1 MPLLRNLLTGR
12 TKRSRSG
19 MPRLDGRSTSAGV
32 SVSPDRAL
40 QVAAVF
46 SSVRLL
52 AETGSMLPTGVFQR
66 SGNTRLPAM
75 EHPLAPLLTYQANPQ
90 LPAGEFWAQVLGWML
105 TRGNAAAYIERN
117 NGGRPVGL
125 WPVSWPNVETRRV
138 KDTGELVYQVTV
150 DDDEWAPIREDG
162 GLVRAENLL
171 HFRSFGV
178 GGTEGLSPIGMARQS
193 IGTGWAA
200 TSYIGSFFQRDAS
213 PGGTISVPGKLT
225 DGQFER
231 LLRQWNDNHEGLDN
245 THRIGVMEGGAKWEK
260 TTLSPADA
268 QFLEVYK
275 MTRAEIAG
283 IYGVPPHM
291 IGDVERSTS
300 WGSGIEQQSLGYVIY
315 SLMPWLTRMERT
327 TQRLL
332 GDPSLYLKFNPDALL
347 RGDTT
352 QRYAAYAQARQ
363 WGWMSV
369 NDIRAKE
376 DEPPIEGGDEYVVPL
391 NMSPAGQTAPPEQRA
406 LPAPPRVRA
415 AADVPEG
422 AAMVALFPSADVAKK
437 LAVDGGLPAEELH
450 ITLAYLGENLST
462 EQQAAAALVVAGVAA
477 QHEMR
482 AGSVGGLG
490 HFPTGPD
497 EAAPYFATVDVPG
510 LAELRHRLVDAL
522 AAAGIEVESGHGFTP
537 HMTLAYVADGHA
549 APEPVPPTAVGFTD
563 LTLAVGSDRTA
574 YRLNGLRSRPAS
586 KQVRAGEAAETPSAE
601 ELPSWITRHFE
612 AISAFFADQGDRV
625 LAALGV
631 TPGATAEDLIDLAV
645 DNEALTEILFQLAL
659 GLTQEVGAATAAS
672 LGGTFTA
679 SETSA
684 ALAASAASTAANINT
699 TTVEKLS
706 STINLAQAPADIRKD
721 ARAMFDGMTESRAR
735 VLAQA
740 RVSQTSNFAAH
751 EGAKQ
756 GGARTKTWRV
766 WDANPRK
773 THQRADGQ
781 TVGIREDFTVGKRK
795 GRWPHDHRLG
805 VDEIA
810 GCTCRLQFNRE
821 DTNADT

>member
-1 MPLLRNLLTGR
+1 MPLLRRLLR
-12 TKRSRSG
+12 PDTKRSRSS
-19 MPRLDGRSTSAGV
+19 MPRLEGRSTSAGV

-66 SGNTRLPAM
+66 SGNSRLPAA

-90 LPAGEFWAQVLGWML
+90 LEAGEFWAQVLGWML

-125 WPVSWPNVETRRV
+125 WPVSWPGVEMRRV
-138 KDTGELVYQVTV
+138 KDTGELFYKVTL

-178 GGTEGLSPIGMARQS
+178 GGPEGLSPIGMARQS

-200 TSYIGSFFQRDAS
+200 TAYIGAFFQRDAS
-213 PGGTISVPGKLT
+213 PGGTISVPGTLT

-231 LLRQWNDNHEGLDN
+231 LLRQWNETHEGFDN
-245 THRIGVMEGGAKWEK
+245 SHRIGVMEGGAKWEK

-275 MTRAEIAG
+275 LTRSEIAG

-315 SLMPWLTRMERT
+315 SLMPWLTRLERT
-327 TQRLL
+327 AQRLL

-352 QRYAAYAQARQ
+352 QRFAAYSQARQ

-391 NMSPAGQTAPPEQRA
+391 NMSPAGQAAPPEQRS
-406 LPAPPRVRA
+406 LPAPQRRA
-415 AADVPEG
+415 QDP
-422 AAMVALFPSADVAKK
+422 
-437 LAVDGGLPAEELH
+437 
-450 ITLAYLGENLST
+450 
-462 EQQAAAALVVAGVAA
+462 
-477 QHEMR
+477 
-482 AGSVGGLG
+482 
-490 HFPTGPD
+490 
-497 EAAPYFATVDVPG
+497 
-510 LAELRHRLVDAL
+510 VDAPS
-522 AAAGIEVESGHGFTP
+522 VE
-537 HMTLAYVADGHA
+537 
-549 APEPVPPTAVGFTD
+549 D
-563 LTLAVGSDRTA
+563 LP
-574 YRLNGLRSRPAS
+574 N
-586 KQVRAGEAAETPSAE
+586 
-601 ELPSWITRHFE
+601 WITQHYE
-612 AISAFFADQGDRV
+612 AISEFFAEQGERV
-625 LAALGV
+625 LAALNLRPD
-631 TPGATAEDLIDLAV
+631 TPAEDLIDRLADDEV
-645 DNEALTEILFQLAL
+645 LTEILLRLAL
-659 GLTQEVGAATAAS
+659 GLVGQVGSATAAA
-672 LGGTFTA
+672 LGGTFAAQETA
-679 SETSA
+679 A
-684 ALAASAASTAANINT
+684 AVGASAAATAANING
-699 TTVEKLS
+699 TTVEQLK
-706 STINLAQAPADIRKD
+706 STIGLGQAPAEVRESV
-721 ARAMFDGMTESRAR
+721 RNMFGQMTDSRAR

-740 RVSQTSNFAAH
+740 RVLQTSSFASH

-756 GGARTKTWRV
+756 AGAVSKTWRV

-781 TVGIREDFTVGKRK
+781 TVGMRETFTIGSKR

-821 DTNADT
+821 ES

>member
-1 MPLLRNLLTGR
+1 MPLLRRLLR
-12 TKRSRSG
+12 PDTKRSRSS
-19 MPRLDGRSTSAGV
+19 MPRLEGRSTSAGV

-66 SGNTRLPAM
+66 SGNSRLPAA
-75 EHPLAPLLTYQANPQ
+75 EHPLAPLLTYQANPH
-90 LPAGEFWAQVLGWML
+90 LEAGEFWAQVLGWML

-125 WPVSWPNVETRRV
+125 WPVSWPGVEMRRV
-138 KDTGELVYQVTV
+138 KDTGELFYKVTL

-178 GGTEGLSPIGMARQS
+178 GGAEGLSPIGMARQA

-200 TSYIGSFFQRDAS
+200 TAYIGGFFARDAS
-213 PGGTISVPGKLT
+213 PGSTISVPGKLDDT
-225 DGQFER
+225 QFER
-231 LLRQWNDNHEGLDN
+231 LLRQWNDNHEGFEN
-245 THRIGVMEGGAKWEK
+245 SNRIGVMEGGAKWEK

-275 MTRAEIAG
+275 LTRSEIAG

-315 SLMPWLTRMERT
+315 SLMPWLTRLERT
-327 TQRLL
+327 AQRLL

-352 QRYAAYAQARQ
+352 QRFAAYAQARQ

-369 NDIRAKE
+369 NDIRTKE

-391 NMSPAGQTAPPEQRA
+391 NMSPAGQAAPPEQRA
-406 LPAPPRVRA
+406 LPAPHRRA
-415 AADVPEG
+415 QEP
-422 AAMVALFPSADVAKK
+422 
-437 LAVDGGLPAEELH
+437 
-450 ITLAYLGENLST
+450 
-462 EQQAAAALVVAGVAA
+462 
-477 QHEMR
+477 
-482 AGSVGGLG
+482 
-490 HFPTGPD
+490 
-497 EAAPYFATVDVPG
+497 
-510 LAELRHRLVDAL
+510 VDAPS
-522 AAAGIEVESGHGFTP
+522 VE
-537 HMTLAYVADGHA
+537 
-549 APEPVPPTAVGFTD
+549 D
-563 LTLAVGSDRTA
+563 LP
-574 YRLNGLRSRPAS
+574 N
-586 KQVRAGEAAETPSAE
+586 
-601 ELPSWITRHFE
+601 WITQHYE
-612 AISAFFADQGDRV
+612 AISEFFAEQGERV
-625 LAALGV
+625 LAALNLRPD
-631 TPGATAEDLIDLAV
+631 TPAEDLIDRLADDEV
-645 DNEALTEILFQLAL
+645 LTEILLRLAL
-659 GLTQEVGAATAAS
+659 GLVGQVGSATAAA
-672 LGGTFTA
+672 LGGTFAAQETA
-679 SETSA
+679 A
-684 ALAASAASTAANINT
+684 AVGASAAATAANING
-699 TTVEKLS
+699 TTVEQLK
-706 STINLAQAPADIRKD
+706 STIGLGQAPAEVRESV
-721 ARAMFDGMTESRAR
+721 RNMFGQMTDSRAR

-740 RVSQTSNFAAH
+740 RVSQTSSFASH

-756 GGARTKTWRV
+756 AGAVSKTWRV

-781 TVGIREDFTVGKRK
+781 TVGMRETFTIGSKR
-795 GRWPHDHRLG
+795 GRWPHDYRLG

-821 DTNADT
+821 ES

>member
-1 MPLLRNLLTGR
+1 MPLIRNLLTGR
-12 TKRSRSG
+12 TRRSRSSI
-19 MPRLDGRSTSAGV
+19 PRLDGRSTSAGV
-32 SVSPDRAL
+32 NVSPDRAL

-90 LPAGEFWAQVLGWML
+90 LVAGEFWAQVMGWML
-105 TRGNAAAYIERN
+105 TRGNAAVYIERN

-138 KDTGELVYQVTV
+138 RATGELVYQVTV

-213 PGGTISVPGKLT
+213 PGGTISVPGALT

-231 LLRQWNDNHEGLDN
+231 LLRQWNDNHEGFDN
-245 THRIGVMEGGAKWEK
+245 AHRIGVMEGGAKWEK
-260 TTLSPADA
+260 TSLSPADA

-275 MTRAEIAG
+275 MTRSEIAG
-283 IYGVPPHM
+283 IYGVPPHL

-327 TQRLL
+327 VQRLL
-332 GDPSLYLKFNPDALL
+332 GDPSLYMKFNPDALL
-347 RGDTT
+347 RGDSA
-352 QRYAAYAQARQ
+352 QRNAGYALGRQ
-363 WGWMSV
+363 WGWYSV

-391 NMSPAGQTAPPEQRA
+391 NMSPAGQTAPPEQRE
-406 LPAPPRVRA
+406 LPAR
-415 AADVPEG
+415 
-422 AAMVALFPSADVAKK
+422 
-437 LAVDGGLPAEELH
+437 
-450 ITLAYLGENLST
+450 
-462 EQQAAAALVVAGVAA
+462 
-477 QHEMR
+477 
-482 AGSVGGLG
+482 
-490 HFPTGPD
+490 
-497 EAAPYFATVDVPG
+497 
-510 LAELRHRLVDAL
+510 
-522 AAAGIEVESGHGFTP
+522 
-537 HMTLAYVADGHA
+537 
-549 APEPVPPTAVGFTD
+549 
-563 LTLAVGSDRTA
+563 
-574 YRLNGLRSRPAS
+574 
-586 KQVRAGEAAETPSAE
+586 QVRAGEMAETPSAE

-612 AISAFFADQGDRV
+612 AISAFFAEQGDRV
-625 LAALGV
+625 LATLGV
-631 TPGATAEDLIDLAV
+631 TPGATAEELVDLVV
-645 DNEALTEILFQLAL
+645 DNEVLTEILYQLAL

-679 SETSA
+679 GETSA
-684 ALAASAASTAANINT
+684 ALAASAASTAANVNA
-699 TTVEKLS
+699 TTVEKLA
-706 STINLAQAPADIRKD
+706 STIKLADAPADVRKD

-821 DTNADT
+821 DPNADT

>member
-1 MPLLRNLLTGR
+1 MPLIRDLLTGR

-125 WPVSWPNVETRRV
+125 WPVSWPNVETRRI

-225 DGQFER
+225 DEQFER
-231 LLRQWNDNHEGLDN
+231 LLRQWNDSHEGFDN
-245 THRIGVMEGGAKWEK
+245 SHRIGVMEGGAKWEK

-369 NDIRAKE
+369 NDIRTKE

-391 NMSPAGQTAPPEQRA
+391 NMAPAGQTAPPEQRA
-406 LPAPPRVRA
+406 LPAAPQVRA
-415 AADVPEG
+415 AEE
-422 AAMVALFPSADVAKK
+422 S
-437 LAVDGGLPAEELH
+437 VDAP
-450 ITLAYLGENLST
+450 ST
-462 EQQAAAALVVAGVAA
+462 EDLSNWVA
-477 QHEMR
+477 
-482 AGSVGGLG
+482 
-490 HFPTGPD
+490 
-497 EAAPYFATVDVPG
+497 
-510 LAELRHRLVDAL
+510 RHYD
-522 AAAGIEVESGHGFTP
+522 
-537 HMTLAYVADGHA
+537 
-549 APEPVPPTAVGFTD
+549 
-563 LTLAVGSDRTA
+563 
-574 YRLNGLRSRPAS
+574 
-586 KQVRAGEAAETPSAE
+586 
-601 ELPSWITRHFE
+601 
-612 AISAFFADQGDRV
+612 AISEFFAEQGERV
-625 LAALGV
+625 LSALNL
-631 TPGATAEDLIDLAV
+631 TPDTPAEDLIDRLV
-645 DNEALTEILFQLAL
+645 DDEVLTEILLRLAM
-659 GLTQEVGAATAAS
+659 GLVGEVGAATAAS
-672 LGGTFTA
+672 LGGTFA
-679 SETSA
+679 AQETTA
-684 ALAASAASTAANINT
+684 ALAASAAATAANVNG
-699 TTVEKLS
+699 TTVEKLK
-706 STINLAQAPADIRKD
+706 STIDLKFAPDEIRKSVRD
-721 ARAMFDGMTESRAR
+721 MFGQMTESRAR

-740 RVSQTSNFAAH
+740 RVSEASNFGSH

-756 GGARTKTWRV
+756 AGAASKTWRV
-766 WDANPRK
+766 WDAKPRK
-773 THQRADGQ
+773 THARADGQ
-781 TVGIREDFTVGKRK
+781 TVGMRESFRIGSRS
-795 GRWPHDHRLG
+795 GRWPHDYKLG

-810 GCTCRLQFNRE
+810 GCTCRLQFNRKE
-821 DTNADT
+821 DPSADT

>member
-1 MPLLRNLLTGR
+1 MPLIRNILTGR
-12 TKRSRSG
+12 TQRSKKS
-19 MPRLDGRSTSAGV
+19 MPRLDGRSTAAGV

-52 AETGSMLPTGVFQR
+52 AETGSMLPTGVYQR

-90 LPAGEFWAQVLGWML
+90 LPSGEFWAQILGWML

-117 NGGRPVGL
+117 NAGREVGL
-125 WPVSWPNVETRRV
+125 WPVSWPGVESRRV
-138 KDTGELVYQVTV
+138 KDTGELVYKVEV
-150 DDDEWAPIREDG
+150 DDDEWAPIREPG

-200 TSYIGSFFQRDAS
+200 SSYIGGFFARDAS
-213 PGGTISVPGKLT
+213 PGSTISVPGKLT
-225 DGQFER
+225 DEQFER
-231 LLRQWNDNHEGLDN
+231 LLRQWNDNHEGFEN
-245 THRIGVMEGGAKWEK
+245 SNRIGVMEGGAKWEK

-283 IYGVPPHM
+283 IFGVPPHM

-315 SLMPWLTRMERT
+315 SLMPWLTRLERT
-327 TQRLL
+327 VQRLF
-332 GDPSLYLKFNPDALL
+332 GDPSLYMKFNPDALL

-352 QRYAAYAQARQ
+352 QRYTAYAQARQ

-376 DEPPIEGGDEYVVPL
+376 DEPPVEGGDEYVVPL

-406 LPAPPRVRA
+406 LPGRQQR
-415 AADVPEG
+415 
-422 AAMVALFPSADVAKK
+422 
-437 LAVDGGLPAEELH
+437 AEE
-450 ITLAYLGENLST
+450 S
-462 EQQAAAALVVAGVAA
+462 
-477 QHEMR
+477 
-482 AGSVGGLG
+482 
-490 HFPTGPD
+490 
-497 EAAPYFATVDVPG
+497 
-510 LAELRHRLVDAL
+510 
-522 AAAGIEVESGHGFTP
+522 
-537 HMTLAYVADGHA
+537 
-549 APEPVPPTAVGFTD
+549 
-563 LTLAVGSDRTA
+563 
-574 YRLNGLRSRPAS
+574 
-586 KQVRAGEAAETPSAE
+586 AETPSVE

-625 LAALGV
+625 LAGLGI
-631 TPGATAEDLIDLAV
+631 TPDASADDLIDLAV

-659 GLTQEVGAATAAS
+659 GLTQEVGSATAAS
-672 LGGTFTA
+672 LGGSFTA

-684 ALAASAASTAANINT
+684 ALAASAASTAANVNA
-699 TTVEKLS
+699 TTVEKLA
-706 STINLAQAPADIRKD
+706 STIKLADAPADIRKD

-821 DTNADT
+821 DPNADT

>member
-1 MPLLRNLLTGR
+1 MPLIRNLLTGR
-12 TKRSRSG
+12 TKRSRSS

-66 SGNTRLPAM
+66 SGNTRLPSM
-75 EHPLAPLLTYQANPQ
+75 QHPLAPLLTYQANPH
-90 LPAGEFWAQVLGWML
+90 LPSGELWAQVLGWML
-105 TRGNAAAYIERN
+105 TRGNAGVYIERN
-117 NGGRPVGL
+117 NAGREVGL
-125 WPVSWPNVETRRV
+125 WPVSWPSVETRRV
-138 KDTGELVYQVTV
+138 KDTGELFYKITLE
-150 DDDEWAPIREDG
+150 DDEWAPIREEG
-162 GLVRAENLL
+162 GLVRAENFL
-171 HFRSFGV
+171 HFKSFGV

-200 TSYIGSFFQRDAS
+200 TSYIGGFFARDAS
-213 PGGTISVPGKLT
+213 PGSTISVPGKLS
-225 DGQFER
+225 DEQFER
-231 LLRQWNDNHEGLDN
+231 LLRQWNDNHEGFEN
-245 THRIGVMEGGAKWEK
+245 SNRIGVMEGGAKWEK

-369 NDIRAKE
+369 NDIRTKE

-391 NMSPAGQTAPPEQRA
+391 NMSPAGQAAPPEQRA
-406 LPAPPRVRA
+406 LPAR
-415 AADVPEG
+415 
-422 AAMVALFPSADVAKK
+422 
-437 LAVDGGLPAEELH
+437 
-450 ITLAYLGENLST
+450 
-462 EQQAAAALVVAGVAA
+462 
-477 QHEMR
+477 
-482 AGSVGGLG
+482 
-490 HFPTGPD
+490 
-497 EAAPYFATVDVPG
+497 
-510 LAELRHRLVDAL
+510 
-522 AAAGIEVESGHGFTP
+522 
-537 HMTLAYVADGHA
+537 
-549 APEPVPPTAVGFTD
+549 
-563 LTLAVGSDRTA
+563 
-574 YRLNGLRSRPAS
+574 
-586 KQVRAGEAAETPSAE
+586 QVRAGETAETPSAE

-631 TPGATAEDLIDLAV
+631 TPDATADDLIDLVV

-659 GLTQEVGAATAAS
+659 GLTQEVGAATAAA
-672 LGGTFTA
+672 LGGTFTV

-684 ALAASAASTAANINT
+684 ALAASAASTAANING
-699 TTVEKLS
+699 TTVEKLA

-781 TVGIREDFTVGKRK
+781 TVGIREDFTVGKRQ

-821 DTNADT
+821 ES

>member
-1 MPLLRNLLTGR
+1 MPLLRTLLTGR

-52 AETGSMLPTGVFQR
+52 AETGSMLPTGVYQR
-66 SGNTRLPAM
+66 SGNTRLPAT

-90 LPAGEFWAQVLGWML
+90 LPAGEFWAQILGWML

-150 DDDEWAPIREDG
+150 DDDEWAPIREEG

-213 PGGTISVPGKLT
+213 PGGTISVPGKLN
-225 DGQFER
+225 DEQFER
-231 LLRQWNDNHEGLDN
+231 LLRQWNDNHEGFDN
-245 THRIGVMEGGAKWEK
+245 AHRIGVMEGGAKWEK

-315 SLMPWLTRMERT
+315 SLMPWLTRLERT

-369 NDIRAKE
+369 NDIRARE

-406 LPAPPRVRA
+406 LPARQ
-415 AADVPEG
+415 
-422 AAMVALFPSADVAKK
+422 
-437 LAVDGGLPAEELH
+437 
-450 ITLAYLGENLST
+450 T
-462 EQQAAAALVVAGVAA
+462 
-477 QHEMR
+477 
-482 AGSVGGLG
+482 
-490 HFPTGPD
+490 
-497 EAAPYFATVDVPG
+497 
-510 LAELRHRLVDAL
+510 
-522 AAAGIEVESGHGFTP
+522 
-537 HMTLAYVADGHA
+537 
-549 APEPVPPTAVGFTD
+549 
-563 LTLAVGSDRTA
+563 
-574 YRLNGLRSRPAS
+574 
-586 KQVRAGEAAETPSAE
+586 RAGETAETPSAE

-631 TPGATAEDLIDLAV
+631 TPGATAEELIDLVV

-659 GLTQEVGAATAAS
+659 GLTQEVGASTAAS

-679 SETSA
+679 GETSA
-684 ALAASAASTAANINT
+684 ALAASAASTAANVNA
-699 TTVEKLS
+699 TTVEKLA
-706 STINLAQAPADIRKD
+706 STINLAQAPADIRRD

-756 GGARTKTWRV
+756 GGARSKTWRV

-773 THQRADGQ
+773 SHQRADGQ

-821 DTNADT
+821 DP